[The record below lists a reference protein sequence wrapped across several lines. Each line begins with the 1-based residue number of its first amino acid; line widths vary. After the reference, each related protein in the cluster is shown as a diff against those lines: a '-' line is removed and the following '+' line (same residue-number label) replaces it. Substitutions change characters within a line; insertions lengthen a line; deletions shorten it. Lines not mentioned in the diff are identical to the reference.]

1 MCTLIPCQHTLC
13 LWRCTS
19 SLPSSA
25 LFPLPFALTTPARA
39 AFLASPCSRSSKGVC
54 ELEQAGVTLSHVG
67 ALTALLSHHQN
78 EHREIQETAA
88 RAGLREIY

>member
-1 MCTLIPCQHTLC
+1 MCALIPCQHTLC

-54 ELEQAGVTLSHVG
+54 ELEQAGVTLSHLG
-67 ALTALLSHHQN
+67 ALTTLFCLTIRMNTDPRDSCQS
-78 EHREIQETAA
+78 
-88 RAGLREIY
+88 RA